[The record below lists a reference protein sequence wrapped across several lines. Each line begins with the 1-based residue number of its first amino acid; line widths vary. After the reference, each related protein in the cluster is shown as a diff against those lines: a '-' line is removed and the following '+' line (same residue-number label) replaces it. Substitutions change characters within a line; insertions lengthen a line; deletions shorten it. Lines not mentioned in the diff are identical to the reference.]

1 MLRTRGPLVGI
12 AGVDRQCA
20 ASPMRHGAVGR
31 RDGKCGGIMV
41 QRGGLAQMVARTSHS
56 YSAATIMV
64 AATA

>member
-1 MLRTRGPLVGI
+1 MLRTRGPLVGV
-12 AGVDRQCA
+12 AGVYR

-41 QRGGLAQMVARTSHS
+41 QRGGLAQMVARTSHN
-56 YSAATIMV
+56 YSTASIIV